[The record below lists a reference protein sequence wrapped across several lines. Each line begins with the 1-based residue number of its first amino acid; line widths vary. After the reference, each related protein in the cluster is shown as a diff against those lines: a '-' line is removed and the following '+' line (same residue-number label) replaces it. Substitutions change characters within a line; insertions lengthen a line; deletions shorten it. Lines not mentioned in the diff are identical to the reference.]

1 MVALSEHHKGAAM
14 AIWNAQ
20 RERIRPAAK
29 ARIKKAATEERITDE
44 TCCALACV
52 SYASEAAYI
61 EGDGLPAGWKFLEK
75 CNTPS
80 GYDAVALFHNKTKTL
95 VILNR
100 GTEWSEAEDILQNCS
115 AILGGQDYG
124 QIEDALAFMTKMW
137 VAQVT
142 KATEIKVVGHS
153 LGGGLAE
160 AQVFLGASAMRAEDV
175 EPPRDIFG
183 IGIASA
189 GYKDAILDF
198 AARRTLAVNPDK
210 SDITHYVRKHDV
222 TQSIGLDERIGS
234 VTGVGSVFQASLRR
248 KHGPKGGH
256 RWEPFAD
263 TIHNH
268 DCCAYFEQFAVL
280 SNQHVLWR
288 WRAQLYEVRAGN
300 APEPFP
306 NGQVPPGDI

>member
-1 MVALSEHHKGAAM
+1 M

-20 RERIRPAAK
+20 RDRIRRDAK
-29 ARIKKAATEERITDE
+29 ARIKQAGGEERINDE

-52 SYASEAAYI
+52 SYSSETAYLKT
-61 EGDGLPAGWKFLEK
+61 GLPTGWKFLERSDTK
-75 CNTPS
+75 K

-100 GTEWSEAEDILQNCS
+100 GTEWSEAEDILQNCA

-124 QIEDALAFMTKMW
+124 QIEDALAFMTRMW
-137 VAQVT
+137 VAHAA
-142 KATEIKVVGHS
+142 KAGEIKVIGHS

-175 EPPRDIFG
+175 DPPRDIFG

-189 GYKDAILDF
+189 GYKDAILNF
-198 AARRTLAVNPDK
+198 AAIRGLDVNPDK

-222 TQSIGLDERIGS
+222 TQTIGLEERIGS
-234 VTGVGSVFQASLRR
+234 VTSLGSIFQASLRKR
-248 KHGPKGGH
+248 PGPKGGH
-256 RWEPFAD
+256 RWEPFPE

-268 DCCAYFEQFAVL
+268 DCCTYFEQFSVL
-280 SNQHVLWR
+280 PSRHVLWR
-288 WRAQLYEVRAGN
+288 WKAELYEARDGSE
-300 APEPFP
+300 PEPFAH
-306 NGQVPPGDI
+306 GQVPPGDV